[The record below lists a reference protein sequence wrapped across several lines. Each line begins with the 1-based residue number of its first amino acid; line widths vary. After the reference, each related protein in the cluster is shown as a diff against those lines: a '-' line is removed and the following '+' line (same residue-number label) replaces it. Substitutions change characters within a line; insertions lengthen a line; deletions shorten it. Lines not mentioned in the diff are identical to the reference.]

1 MLAILKNKYALF
13 GILALIVLLIGI
25 ASWFF
30 FLRPTSYRIDVSQ
43 TAVIKEMREL
53 SKFETASF
61 TIEKIIEAGTDNNAF
76 GDFLFGDQVLLI
88 AHGEVVA
95 GLDLS
100 TIKDNAIK
108 INGEEIRAELPA
120 PEILYVRIDNHQ
132 TRVYDRQQGIL
143 TKGDKDLESA
153 ARQAAEEEIRKAA
166 CQANIL
172 EQASGNARKQL
183 TALFSTLG
191 FKKIILIIPEASCK

>member
-1 MLAILKNKYALF
+1 MLSFLKHRYTLLAFIL
-13 GILALIVLLIGI
+13 ILLGI
-25 ASWFF
+25 AVWFF
-30 FLRPTSYRIDVSQ
+30 LFRSTNYRIDVNQ

-61 TIEKIIEAGTDNNAF
+61 TIEKIIEAGTNNNAF
-76 GDFLFGDQVLLI
+76 SDFLFGDQVLLV

-100 TIKDNAIK
+100 TLKDDAIK
-108 INGEEIRAELPA
+108 ITGNEIRAELPA

-132 TRVYDRQQGIL
+132 TRVYDRKQGIL
-143 TKGDKDLESA
+143 TKGDKDLESE

-172 EQASGNARKQL
+172 DQASGNARKQL
-183 TALFSTLG
+183 TALFNTLG
-191 FKKIILIIPEASCK
+191 FTKIILIIPEARC

>member
-1 MLAILKNKYALF
+1 MLALLKHRYTLL
-13 GILALIVLLIGI
+13 GLLALVLIFLGI
-25 ASWFF
+25 TVWFF
-30 FLRPTSYRIDVSQ
+30 FLRPTNYRIDVNQ

-61 TIEKIIEAGTDNNAF
+61 TIEKIIEAGTNNNAF
-76 GDFLFGDQVLLI
+76 GDFLFGDQVLLV

-100 TIKDNAIK
+100 MLKDDAIK
-108 INGEEIRAELPA
+108 IKDKEIRAELPA

-132 TRVYDRQQGIL
+132 TRVYDRKQGIL
-143 TKGDKDLESA
+143 TKGDKDLESE

-172 EQASGNARKQL
+172 DQASGNARKQL
-183 TALFSTLG
+183 TALFNTLG
-191 FKKIILIIPEASCK
+191 FTKIILVIPEASC